1 MKKYSL
7 HIGLNETL
15 LISNSSLNSPEANTR
30 FYKKIAE
37 ENDFEAIE
45 LLGENATSINL
56 LNTLRTISKKITPE
70 DIFFV
75 TYCGHGFT
83 IKDISGEENTHYD
96 QIAILYD
103 RYFIDDE
110 LKNCWSWFPE
120 NSKVVLVT
128 DCCFGGTLNK
138 KSVSPKYNTF
148 RKSFT
153 LHLTDV
159 IPYLN
164 SFQLH
169 FEDFKE
175 ANIFMNHISSS
186 QDENIA
192 LDSSEKDQLSPFTEA
207 FKNIYNEGNF
217 TGTFN
222 EFFDGIKNQVAQKLP
237 YNQAFVDAKIKN
249 FLDEEF
255 FLTKKLVLSQE

>member
-7 HIGLNETL
+7 HIGLNETS
-15 LISNSSLNSPEANTR
+15 LISNSSLNSPEANSR

-45 LLGENATSINL
+45 LLGENATSIKL
-56 LNTLRTISKKITPE
+56 LNTLRAISQKITPD

-83 IKDISGEENTHYD
+83 INDISGEENVGYD
-96 QIAILYD
+96 QIAVLYD

-128 DCCFGGTLNK
+128 DCCYGGTLNK
-138 KSVSPKYNTF
+138 KSVTTTYSIS
-148 RKSFT
+148 KSFS
-153 LHLTDV
+153 LYLKDV
-159 IPYLN
+159 SPYLN

-169 FEDFKE
+169 FKEFKE
-175 ANIFMNHISSS
+175 ANISMNHISSS
-186 QDENIA
+186 QDRNVA
-192 LDSSEKDQLSPFTEA
+192 KDSLVKDQLSPFTEA
-207 FKNIYNEGNF
+207 FEKVYNEGSF
-217 TGTFN
+217 IGTFSD
-222 EFFDGIKNQVAQKLP
+222 FFEEVKSEVEKTLP
-237 YNQAFVDAKIKN
+237 YNPPFIDRDIQN
-249 FLDEEF
+249 FLYEEF
-255 FLTKKLVLSQE
+255 FLTKNLILSHNE

>member
-7 HIGLNETL
+7 HIGLNETS
-15 LISNSSLNSPEANTR
+15 LISNSSLNSPEANSR

-37 ENDFEAIE
+37 ENGFETIE

-56 LNTLRTISKKITPE
+56 LNTLRAISKKITPD

-83 IKDISGEENTHYD
+83 INDISGEEDTHYD

-120 NSKVVLVT
+120 NSKVVLIT
-128 DCCFGGTLNK
+128 DCCYGGTLNK
-138 KSVSPKYNTF
+138 KAVSTSYIINA
-148 RKSFT
+148 SFNF
-153 LHLTDV
+153 HLTDV
-159 IPYLN
+159 VPYLN

-169 FEDFKE
+169 FKEFKE
-175 ANIFMNHISSS
+175 ANILINHISSS
-186 QDENIA
+186 QDRNIA
-192 LDSSEKDQLSPFTEA
+192 KDSQVKDQLSPFTEA
-207 FKNIYNEGNF
+207 FEKVYNEGNF
-217 TGTFN
+217 IGTFSH
-222 EFFDGIKNQVAQKLP
+222 FFEEIKNEVEKTLP
-237 YNQAFVDAKIKN
+237 YNLPFIDRNIKN

-255 FLTKKLVLSQE
+255 FLTKNLVLSQN

>member
-15 LISNSSLNSPEANTR
+15 LISNNSLNSPEANAK

-37 ENDFEAIE
+37 ENDFDTIE
-45 LLGENATSINL
+45 LLGENATSLKL

-83 IKDISGEENTHYD
+83 INDISGEENTHYD
-96 QIAILYD
+96 QIAVLYD

-110 LKNCWSWFPE
+110 LKSCWSWFPE

-128 DCCFGGTLNK
+128 DCCYGGTLNK
-138 KSVSPKYNTF
+138 KSVSPTF
-148 RKSFT
+148 SINKSFN
-153 LHLTDV
+153 LHLLDV
-159 IPYLN
+159 LPFLN

-169 FEDFKE
+169 FKELKE
-175 ANIFMNHISSS
+175 ANILMNHISSS
-186 QDENIA
+186 QDRNIA
-192 LDSSEKDQLSPFTEA
+192 MDSTEKDQLSPFTEA
-207 FKNIYNEGNF
+207 FKKMYNDGDF
-217 TGTFN
+217 IGTFN
-222 EFFDGIKNQVAQKLP
+222 DFFEGVKNEVEKTLP
-237 YNQAFVDAKIKN
+237 YNLPFIDRNIKN

-255 FLTKKLVLSQE
+255 FLTKNLVLSHN